1 MIMAGLLHNTM
12 AEPDRSGQVEE
23 EMSTAPVRQNNESD
37 TLSIIR
43 ELHGNEPAR
52 GAEVK
57 DEAGAGESP
66 NPADLLES
74 LQKKRDLINLI
85 GGYADVSDIG
95 DMKAK
100 LNDAIAD
107 LEGILEATE

>member
-12 AEPDRSGQVEE
+12 PEPDRSGQVEE
-23 EMSTAPVRQNNESD
+23 EMSTAPVKQNNESD
-37 TLSIIR
+37 ILSIIR
-43 ELHGNEPAR
+43 ELHVNEPAR
-52 GAEVK
+52 GPEVK
-57 DEAGAGESP
+57 DDLDAGESP
-66 NPADLLES
+66 NPAKLLES

-95 DMKAK
+95 TMKVK

-107 LEGILEATE
+107 LEEILEATA

>member
-12 AEPDRSGQVEE
+12 PEPDHPGTMEE
-23 EMSTAPVRQNNESD
+23 EMSTAPVKQKNESD
-37 TLSIIR
+37 ILSIIR
-43 ELHGNEPAR
+43 ELHGHEPVR
-52 GAEVK
+52 GADVK
-57 DEAGAGESP
+57 DEAGAAESP
-66 NPADLLES
+66 NPAKLLES

-85 GGYADVSDIG
+85 GGYADVSGIS
-95 DMKAK
+95 DMKSK

>member
-1 MIMAGLLHNTM
+1 
-12 AEPDRSGQVEE
+12 
-23 EMSTAPVRQNNESD
+23 MSTAPAKQTNESD
-37 TLSIIR
+37 ILSIIR
-43 ELHGNEPAR
+43 QLRGNEPAR

-57 DEAGAGESP
+57 DEANAAKSP
-66 NPADLLES
+66 NPAKLLES

-95 DMKAK
+95 AMKAK

-107 LEGILEATE
+107 LEEILEVTA